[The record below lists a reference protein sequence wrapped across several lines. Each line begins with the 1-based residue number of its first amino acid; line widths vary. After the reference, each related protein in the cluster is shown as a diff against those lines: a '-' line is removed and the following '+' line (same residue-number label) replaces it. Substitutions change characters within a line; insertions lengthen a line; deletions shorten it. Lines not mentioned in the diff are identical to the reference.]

1 MLINNH
7 SFNVTLRVDKMN
19 YLKQLYQQHEG
30 KSSDKW
36 DIYLDVYDELFF
48 DRRSNVSSF
57 LEIGV
62 QNGGSLEI
70 WSKYFSSAQHLVG
83 CDINPDCAKLNYDN
97 PSIEVVIGNSSTV
110 EIKEKIL
117 SISSAFDVIIDDGSH
132 FSSDIIK
139 SFLLYFPLIADDGIY
154 IIEDLHASYWESFE
168 GGLYYP
174 YSSMSFLKKL
184 ADVPNQEHWGV
195 KRDAKDYLSPF
206 YRFYNCE
213 SIDSVDYSTIHSVT
227 FVNSLCVIKK
237 KKSESNILGSRHIAG
252 TEWDVFSRN
261 KNSQGLKINCIPQEK
276 NIWSQLDTFPE
287 MEWTKLVTNGVDNEN
302 INISLQQQIEL
313 SQHELNVKIKTL
325 LNEISQKELSYENL
339 LEENA
344 RISVKL
350 KNITTE
356 NHAILTSNSWR
367 ITQPLRAL
375 MRKFKRN

>member
-132 FSSDIIK
+132 VSSDIIK

>member
-48 DRRSNVSSF
+48 ERRSNVSSF

-132 FSSDIIK
+132 VSSDIIK

>member
-1 MLINNH
+1 MLLCELI
-7 SFNVTLRVDKMN
+7 KMN

-48 DRRSNVSSF
+48 ERRSNVSSF

-70 WSKYFSSAQHLVG
+70 WSRYFASAQHLVG

-132 FSSDIIK
+132 VSSDIIK

-227 FVNSLCVIKK
+227 FVNSLCIIKK

-261 KNSQGLKINCIPQEK
+261 KNSQGLKINCISQEK

-325 LNEISQKELSYENL
+325 LNEISQKELSYESL

-344 RISVKL
+344 RISMQL

-367 ITQPLRAL
+367 ITQPLRTL